1 MNGMRSF
8 WSYGFICLA
17 LVVSLAVVCPA
28 DSPPVSI
35 IYVQGGESI
44 ITAEPNGT
52 SMITIHD
59 VIPYYC
65 LQVDNMSNLIP
76 IQNLVSYSGPME
88 AALVF
93 TDEENE
99 RISMGSIDQVTLS
112 DDNRVLILQVK
123 PLEFYEGS
131 GLKTFSDD
139 REDLLNQTGE
149 KVLSSGLYL
158 EVQEPPSNNQDI
170 RECINSCIARGNGMS
185 LCWRMC
191 ERAPEPIPTPRRE

>member
-17 LVVSLAVVCPA
+17 LVVSLAGVCPA

-88 AALVF
+88 AALVL

-131 GLKTFSDD
+131 GLKTFFDD
-139 REDLLNQTGE
+139 REVLVNQTGE

>member
-88 AALVF
+88 AAVVLSGDDIEHTSLVKVQKF
-93 TDEENE
+93 SLSYDT
-99 RISMGSIDQVTLS
+99 RILTLHVNPS
-112 DDNRVLILQVK
+112 
-123 PLEFYEGS
+123 EFYEGS
-131 GLKTFSDD
+131 GLKTFSDA
-139 REDLLNQTGE
+139 REDLVTQFGE
-149 KVLSSGLYL
+149 KVLNTGLYL
-158 EVQEPPSNNQDI
+158 EILQSPSDNKDIQD
-170 RECINSCIARGNGMS
+170 CINSCIARGNGMS